1 VETGPSS
8 RIRAKIDYT
17 LPVGKNDKFEA
28 GFQTRFFQEVKTI
41 PNFTFLIPVMAST
54 TSSPSTVTSLL
65 TLEIFMRYIQFMQEK
80 LENLD
85 IREELGLSTPSEI

>member
-17 LPVGKNDKFEA
+17 LPVGKMTNLKQDFKLV
-28 GFQTRFFQEVKTI
+28 FQEVKTI

-54 TSSPSTVTSLL
+54 TSSPSTVTSLP